1 MTAAVFTEH
10 FRKNL
15 QLAYPVMLSHFG
27 QMMVGVADSVMVG
40 RLGAAP
46 LAAASLANSVFVI
59 FLVFGIGMSFA
70 ITPLTAQADGA
81 GQRDRIPGILR
92 HGVALNTAAGILL
105 FALMYFNR
113 NLIGHMKQPSDVVV
127 MALPYFAVIA
137 ASILP
142 FMVFQSFRQWAE
154 GLGYTR
160 QSMAITVA
168 ANLLNILLN
177 YILIFGKLGFAPM
190 GLYGAGI
197 ATLISRVVMAIFMIA
212 FVLADKRFMIYR
224 PVLKMTQL
232 DYSLLR
238 KLLFLGFP
246 MALQL
251 IFEVTSFSLAAIMI
265 GWLGTTQ
272 LAAHQIAINLASIT
286 YMAAL
291 GISTAATIRVGNHL
305 GKKDY
310 VNMRD
315 LVHTA
320 FIMAILFMG
329 IMGLLFIFGRNYL
342 PLLYIDDE
350 SVRRVASSLLIIAG
364 LFQLSDGVQ
373 VVGLGALRGMSDVR
387 IPTLITLIA
396 YWLVGLPLGYVL
408 GFVSGMGA
416 QGVWIGLLAGLTMAA
431 ILLYRRFG
439 LSSRS
444 LLPDGGEGPKTAAG
458 PAS

>member
-1 MTAAVFTEH
+1 MTSAAFAEH

-40 RLGAAP
+40 RLGAVP

-59 FLVFGIGMSFA
+59 FLVFGIGVSFA
-70 ITPLTAQADGA
+70 MTPLTAQADGA
-81 GQRDRIPGILR
+81 GQRERIPGILR
-92 HGVALNTAAGILL
+92 HGVVVNTAAGILL

-113 NLIGHMKQPSDVVV
+113 NLIAHMNQPPDVVN

-137 ASILP
+137 ASLLP

-168 ANLLNILLN
+168 ANLLNIILN

-197 ATLISRVVMAIFMIA
+197 ATLISRMVMAILMIA
-212 FVLADKRFMIYR
+212 FVLADKRFAIYR
-224 PVLKMTQL
+224 PIMKRTQV

-238 KLLFLGFP
+238 RLLFLGFP

-265 GWLGTTQ
+265 GWLGATQ
-272 LAAHQIAINLASIT
+272 LAAHQIAINLASIS
-286 YMAAL
+286 YMVAL
-291 GISTAATIRVGNHL
+291 GISMAATIRVGNHL

-310 VNMRD
+310 GNMRE

-320 FIMAILFMG
+320 FIMAVLFMSSMG
-329 IMGLLFIFGRNYL
+329 ILFIFGRNYL

-350 SVRRVASSLLIIAG
+350 SVRRVAASLLIVAG

-373 VVGLGALRGMSDVR
+373 VVSLGALRGMSDVR
-387 IPTLITLIA
+387 IPTVITLIA
-396 YWLVGLPLGYVL
+396 YWCVGLPLGYLL
-408 GFVSGMGA
+408 GFISGMGA
-416 QGVWIGLLAGLTMAA
+416 LGVWIGLLAGLTIAA
-431 ILLYRRFG
+431 ILLYRRFE

-444 LLPDGGEGPKTAAG
+444 LKPDGGDAT
-458 PAS
+458 